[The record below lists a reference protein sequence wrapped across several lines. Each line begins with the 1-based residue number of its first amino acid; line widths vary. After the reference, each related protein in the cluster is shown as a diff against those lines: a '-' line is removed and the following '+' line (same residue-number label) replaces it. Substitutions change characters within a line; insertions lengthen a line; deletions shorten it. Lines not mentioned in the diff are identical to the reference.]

1 MKRQLK
7 DTETILTK
15 RSDNSVAVEKLMKEK
30 DQQIGELLA
39 EGNCTSFPI
48 TQFGMGRQLVFVTIT
63 ISKHHDSL
71 SVIYFTCSSFGYCK
85 IDSIEY
91 TEDIVS
97 IVLNTLP

>member
-48 TQFGMGRQLVFVTIT
+48 TQFGMGRQLVFVTI
-63 ISKHHDSL
+63 SKHHDNV
-71 SVIYFTCSSFGYCK
+71 SVIYFACSSFGYCK